1 MVTKSKVSNAVAG
14 VVGSVV
20 DMSSPEIDL
29 GWLDVPLVNQF
40 DDVMALQLAD
50 ITTSAELLVSVEQL
64 EGDTADKKAG
74 LSSLLYGVLI
84 SQGEPVTF
92 AWFELVRVTWQGI
105 YLSAKGGKLSDN
117 ALEVAWSRVLKL
129 VSDDYGL
136 TKPKAETA
144 DAKKK
149 AEQREVKAQELKE
162 LVASYEAVPIDDIK
176 SEIKA
181 LFNVV
186 ADGGDAGKVAKKEA
200 DKLVKVVEKLTKSE
214 SEELKAEQKAVKDKI
229 KELLKNVSDIYVL
242 RDVMDMLQGAVYD
255 VENLL

>member
-1 MVTKSKVSNAVAG
+1 MNKKTVLHSAVEG

-20 DMSSPEIDL
+20 
-29 GWLDVPLVNQF
+29 DVPLVNQF
-40 DDVMALQLAD
+40 DAVMALQLDD
-50 ITTSAELLVSVEQL
+50 ITKSAEMLVAIERWTDDIKSTSAGV
-64 EGDTADKKAG
+64 AG
-74 LSSLLYGVLI
+74 LVYGVLI
-84 SQGEPVTF
+84 SQGERDVVTY
-92 AWFELVRVTWQGI
+92 AWWDLVGI
-105 YLSAKGGKLSDN
+105 QWKAQYNIARGGGLADN
-117 ALEVAWSRVLKL
+117 ALDVAWSRACAL
-129 VSDDYGL
+129 VFEEYGL

-149 AEQREVKAQELKE
+149 AEQREVKAKELKE

-186 ADGGDAGKVAKKEA
+186 ADGGDAGKVAKIEA
-200 DKLVKVVEKLTKSE
+200 DKLVKVVEQLTKSE
-214 SEELKAEQKAVKDKI
+214 SEELKVEQKAVKDKI

-255 VENLL
+255 TENLL